1 MSHYGNDD
9 RFDHI
14 FFYDS
19 DDFLSSNKKILASQ
33 LEQFAEMFEKGRK
46 RHSVSLRVPPLNPMY
61 ECNPVSKN
69 NSLL

>member
-33 LEQFAEMFEKGRK
+33 LEQFAALISPINIIF
-46 RHSVSLRVPPLNPMY
+46 HI
-61 ECNPVSKN
+61 
-69 NSLL
+69 LLQQMRIC

>member
-33 LEQFAEMFEKGRK
+33 LVLHPSSF
-46 RHSVSLRVPPLNPMY
+46 
-61 ECNPVSKN
+61 
-69 NSLL
+69 

>member
-33 LEQFAEMFEKGRK
+33 LEQFAEMKKVEKESMGTQ
-46 RHSVSLRVPPLNPMY
+46 SLGLFMAAQQTTMRWTF
-61 ECNPVSKN
+61 
-69 NSLL
+69 